1 YSTVI
6 DNYAF
11 RHFTLPGITG
21 WAQVNGYR
29 GETQTVEAMAQRV
42 DLDIEYMQKWSL
54 WLDIKIIFRT
64 AYNIV
69 KGEENAY

>member
-1 YSTVI
+1 SG
-6 DNYAF
+6 
-11 RHFTLPGITG
+11 L
-21 WAQVNGYR
+21 AQVNGYR